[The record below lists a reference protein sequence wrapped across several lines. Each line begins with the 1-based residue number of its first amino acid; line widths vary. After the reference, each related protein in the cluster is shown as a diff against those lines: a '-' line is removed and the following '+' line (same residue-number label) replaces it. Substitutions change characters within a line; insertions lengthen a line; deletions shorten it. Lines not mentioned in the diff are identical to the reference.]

1 VQANQLGVRLVL
13 WAGIVPA
20 PVPQSVLEAIEK
32 LEIERSG
39 DDVGGFQL
47 TLRAEKTVGVEFD
60 LLRSPQL
67 LVGSR
72 VVIGVL
78 MGVTPEW
85 LLDGVITHRELLPS
99 DKPGSSRLC
108 LTGRDLSAV
117 MDRMDVVMSYPGC
130 SDSVI
135 AAAILVRYAPYG
147 VVPQVSPTVDVPL
160 PTERVP
166 LQHET
171 DLRCLRRLARDNNYV
186 FFIEPLG
193 FGASR
198 AYFGPDLRFAL
209 PLSPLRVDMGARSN
223 VDALTFKQDG
233 DRAEFVEGRA
243 YPPGFPVAVP
253 IVGLPLPPVP
263 PLAAI
268 PTLPLHYRFDGSLT
282 ARSIPR
288 ALLAATGAQARAN
301 HRAVECEGT
310 VDTVRYGSVMQP
322 RRLVGVQGAGYSFDG
337 YYSVSKVRHELSR
350 HKYTQKFSL
359 VREGVGSLTPA
370 VM

>member
-1 VQANQLGVRLVL
+1 MQANQLGVRLVL
-13 WAGIVPA
+13 WAGVVPA
-20 PVPQSVLEAIEK
+20 PVPQSALEAIEK
-32 LEIERSG
+32 LEVERSG

-60 LLRSPQL
+60 AVRSPQL
-67 LVGSR
+67 WVGSR
-72 VVIGVL
+72 ILIGVL
-78 MGVTPEW
+78 MGVSPEW
-85 LLDGVITHRELLPS
+85 LLDGVITHRELLPG
-99 DKPGSSRLC
+99 DKPGTGRLV
-108 LTGRDLSAV
+108 LTGRDLSSV

-130 SDSVI
+130 TDSVI
-135 AAAILVRYAPYG
+135 AAAILVKYAAYG

-186 FFIEPLG
+186 FFVEPMG
-193 FGASR
+193 FGANR
-198 AYFGPDLRFAL
+198 AYFGPDIRLAL

-223 VDALTFKQDG
+223 VDSLTFKQDG

-243 YPPGFPVAVP
+243 YAPGLPVALP
-253 IVGLPLPPVP
+253 IFGLPLPPVP

-268 PTLPLHYRFDGSLT
+268 PTLPLHWRYDSSLT
-282 ARSIPR
+282 SRSVPR
-288 ALLAATGAQARAN
+288 ALLAATGTQARKN

-310 VDTVRYGSVMQP
+310 VDTVRYGSIMQP

-337 YYSVSKVRHELSR
+337 YYSVSKVSHELSR
-350 HKYTQKFSL
+350 FKYTQKFSL
-359 VREGVGSLTPA
+359 VREGIGSLTPA